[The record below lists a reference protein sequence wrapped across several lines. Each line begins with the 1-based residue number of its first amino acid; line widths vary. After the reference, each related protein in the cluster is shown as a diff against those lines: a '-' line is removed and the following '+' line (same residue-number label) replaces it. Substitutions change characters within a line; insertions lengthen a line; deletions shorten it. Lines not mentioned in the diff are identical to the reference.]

1 MDNGQSGDTSSS
13 PEVPSGH
20 RPTPDVS
27 LALCPSYSLLAWVAG
42 QSGPGCYTGG
52 FTWVRFGCIGQGK
65 GKPAAGEPD
74 NGRTGHTDPAAEP
87 NPAS

>member
-13 PEVPSGH
+13 PEVLSGH

-42 QSGPGCYTGG
+42 QGAPWGYRG
-52 FTWVRFGCIGQGK
+52 FTWVRFGWMVGCIGAQTCRRGARK
-65 GKPAAGEPD
+65 WEQNRPNRSAG
-74 NGRTGHTDPAAEP
+74 RAQA
-87 NPAS
+87 